1 MVIIQCVVYIA
12 GNNFTVNGEYFISL
26 KSDKIKKKRMYLGV
40 CFNEIE
46 NFNKTFKFEYQPV
59 QHIENE
65 YDSHIIDLCR
75 RTTTLL
81 T

>member
-1 MVIIQCVVYIA
+1 MDIIQCAIDIS

-26 KSDKIKKKRMYLGV
+26 KSHNIKKRMYLGF

-46 NFNKTFKFEYQPV
+46 NFNKTFTFEYQPV
-59 QHIENE
+59 QHIENK
-65 YDSHIIDLCR
+65 YDVHIIDLCR
-75 RTTTLL
+75 LTTTLL